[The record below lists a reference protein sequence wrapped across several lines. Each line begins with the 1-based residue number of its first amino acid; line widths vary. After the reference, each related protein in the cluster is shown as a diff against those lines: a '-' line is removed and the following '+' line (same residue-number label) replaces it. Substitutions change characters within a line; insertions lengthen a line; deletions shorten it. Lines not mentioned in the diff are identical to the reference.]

1 MEFAQHVKAQVDIVN
16 VVSDY
21 VRLRRIGNRLTGLCP
36 FHNEKTPSFS
46 IRADHQFFRCF
57 GCDAKGDVLNFVM
70 MIEGISFWEA
80 LKKLA
85 EQNGIPLPKQS
96 LASDDTTKLRAA
108 LYEMHEIAADHFRD
122 NLLGPGGASVR
133 AYLKQRGV
141 TEESIRQFGLGLSEA
156 GGRLQRLL
164 EGRRFSKEQMEA
176 SGLVGR
182 REDGSLYDRFR
193 KRLMFPIHSETG
205 KVIAFGGRALEAEE
219 AAKYMNSPETEI
231 YKKSQVLYNL
241 NRAKKTAMQTDR
253 MVLVEGYM
261 DVIGATQAG
270 VVEVVATCGTALT
283 TAQIRAMKRHS
294 QNLNLNFDPD
304 AAGSKAA
311 ARSIELLLEESM
323 RVRVVELEGGL
334 DPDEYSK
341 EHGAEA
347 YRERVDGAKSYF
359 YWLADRARTRFN
371 MRDPQGRVD
380 AFQSLLPAIQGL
392 SNKIERGTVAN
403 DLAGYLGIEAG
414 LVLEHFRKMAA
425 DRVERAPMPKA
436 EFNAHST
443 DRILLPLLLSDEEAR
458 PQLVAALRD
467 MAAPRLGVTGPLYEA
482 IIAMHEAGAAVNFVA
497 VHERLAPGLQKLL
510 EEVVLKDDMTVASL
524 EDGLACIDAWRRESQ
539 GSATRDL
546 KTRIRQ
552 AEREGKFDEALRLM
566 QELGNEGKN

>member
-1 MEFAQHVKAQVDIVN
+1 MEFAQHVKSQVDIVN

-21 VRLRRIGNRLTGLCP
+21 VRLRRVGNRLTGLCP
-36 FHNEKTPSFS
+36 FHNEKTPSFN

-70 MIEGISFWEA
+70 MIEGITFWEA

-96 LASDDTTKLRAA
+96 LASDETTKLRAA
-108 LYEMHEIAADHFRD
+108 LYEMHETAADHFRE
-122 NLLGPGGASVR
+122 NLAGSGGASTR
-133 AYLKQRGV
+133 EYLKKRGV
-141 TEESIRQFGLGLSEA
+141 TEESIRQFGLGVAES

-164 EGRRFSKEQMEA
+164 ESRRFTKEQMEA

-205 KVIAFGGRALEAEE
+205 KIIAFGGRALDPNEP
-219 AAKYMNSPETEI
+219 AKYMNSPETEI
-231 YKKSQVLYNL
+231 YKKSQILYNL

-253 MVLVEGYM
+253 VVLVEGYM

-270 VVEVVATCGTALT
+270 VVEAVATCGTALT

-294 QNLNLNFDPD
+294 QNLHLNFDPD

-334 DPDEYSK
+334 DPDEYCK

-347 YRERVDGAKSYF
+347 YRGRVDNAKSYF
-359 YWLADRARTRFN
+359 YWLADRARGKFN

-425 DRVERAPMPKA
+425 DRVERVPLQRA
-436 EFNAHST
+436 EHEAHST
-443 DRILLPLLLSDEEAR
+443 DRILLTLLLSNDEGRA
-458 PQLVAALRD
+458 QLVAALRG
-467 MAAPRLGVTGPLYEA
+467 MVVPRMGATRPLYES
-482 IIAMHEAGAAVNFVA
+482 IIAMHDSGEPVNFVA
-497 VHERLAPGLQKLL
+497 VHERLAEGNRKLL
-510 EEVVLKDDMTVASL
+510 EDIVLKDDVTGASV
-524 EDGLACIDAWRRESQ
+524 EDGLACIEAWRREIQ
-539 GSATRDL
+539 GQAQRDM
-546 KTRIRQ
+546 KTQIKQ
-552 AEREGKFDEALRLM
+552 AEREGRFEDALRLM
-566 QELGNEGKN
+566 EQLGKDGKS